1 MEKRAKMYLKSKN
14 IWKVWGFI
22 FVNVMIFWSLM
33 VLDTFDFVSV
43 KEIIFKIDFK
53 QSLLACLFPVLTIVL
68 NSIIKPSLKE
78 ILVFWHIKNPL
89 PGSRAFTEL
98 SPKDTRI
105 DITKLRNLVGEFPD
119 SPQEQNQLWYRLYK
133 KHMSKPTIEGYLQD
147 YLLTR
152 DLTALSFLFLVVFG
166 IAIWLINTE
175 PKIKLIYAGLLIGQ
189 YLITRVA
196 AKNNGERLV
205 CNVLAEESVGS

>member
-1 MEKRAKMYLKSKN
+1 MYLKSKN

-98 SPKDTRI
+98 APKDTRI

>member
-98 SPKDTRI
+98 APKDTRI